1 MANQGE
7 YFGLKI
13 KGDSMQPRI
22 MEGDV
27 VIVRKQSE
35 VDNGNTAVILING
48 DDATVKKFY
57 KLDSGI
63 KLIATNPK
71 YDPLF
76 YTPEEVNNLPV
87 QVIGKVVELRA
98 KF

>member
-1 MANQGE
+1 LSTLKA
-7 YFGLKI
+7 YFFGFFIDFFPLKAYY
-13 KGDSMQPRI
+13 D
-22 MEGDV
+22 
-27 VIVRKQSE
+27 IVKR
-35 VDNGNTAVILING
+35 NG